1 MRWLAVDPSLR
12 NTGWAIMDHGTVW
25 EVGLICTERDKS
37 LPVYLDNQ
45 RCLELICCGMRD
57 AHQAC
62 GLGADLVYAEAKGG
76 SKSAKA
82 AAAMAMAQGVLIG
95 SLASRADIHL
105 MLPQKVKQIVCGN
118 RSASKD
124 DIRAAVDKLYPNAFE
139 MMVDAGYKA
148 KKYNE
153 HIYDAIAIG
162 WAINKERKG
171 L

>member
-12 NTGWAIMDHGTVW
+12 NTGWAIMDEGTVCW
-25 EVGLICTERDKS
+25 IGLICTEKGDG
-37 LPVYLDNQ
+37 PVYLDNQ
-45 RCLELICCGMRD
+45 ESLERL
-57 AHQAC
+57 AC
-62 GLGADLVYAEAKGG
+62 GLGDAASLCASHIIEVHAEAKGG

-95 SLASRADIHL
+95 SLAHRADIHL